1 MLSNGWEKIRLEEE
15 AIREIMVADTDWES
29 GAEASDVEDEEEE
42 EEKEKEKKNNNEPQQ
57 KSNHR
62 LQQVADYQPGDCLK
76 EWTQIFILFLVQK
89 KVLKKVGSTHQ
100 RRQLATVLMFFTE
113 IFHLLVEQ
121 TNIYYQPDLAADC
134 LTLHCRTWW
143 LSFS

>member
-76 EWTQIFILFLVQK
+76 E
-89 KVLKKVGSTHQ
+89 
-100 RRQLATVLMFFTE
+100 
-113 IFHLLVEQ
+113 
-121 TNIYYQPDLAADC
+121 
-134 LTLHCRTWW
+134 
-143 LSFS
+143 